1 MVVLREIRR
10 HQLGDGNLIPRE
22 HTTRFMYKIVQ
33 DTYGGNHM
41 THQTPPPE
49 EQSRRV
55 STIFKDALQCTIES
69 IMVRMLQDA
78 NVLVLY
84 SGRNTF
90 MEKGV

>member
-1 MVVLREIRR
+1 
-10 HQLGDGNLIPRE
+10 
-22 HTTRFMYKIVQ
+22 
-33 DTYGGNHM
+33 M

-69 IMVRMLQDA
+69 TMVRMLQDA